1 MSDKA
6 SITPSPNKPP
16 EPTSPPAALLTDS
29 PPTICRLEVAPHF
42 AALTPK
48 EKLYAHHISRASF
61 LGTRVTLRQHS
72 PESEAIYD
80 LILALYAACAG
91 DWKKLASEGPV
102 SEKDV
107 QYWLEYATVFL
118 ASLGNYK
125 SFGDL
130 KFVPR
135 IPKAEL
141 RKLVEYAGEE
151 ARKLFYGVE
160 EVVYSFLPEE
170 RNLIGYIDAG
180 HVSAYYPD
188 SSSITKA
195 EIEEVQAVTAANGI
209 LVENT
214 RLKKVSDSEF
224 HLLFAS
230 AETTA
235 PEGQK
240 PEFVFGEGRKKLKL
254 VYGDYA
260 ELMKKISAECRAAAE
275 HSANELQR
283 KMWDEYARSFDIG
296 SIQAH
301 KESQKYWVQDK
312 GPRVEANIGFVET
325 YRDPAGVRAEWEG
338 FAAMVNE
345 ERTRTFG
352 ELVRRAEDFIARLP
366 WGKDFEKDHF
376 LKPDFTSLE
385 VLTFAGAGIPAGINI
400 PNYDDIRQEIGFKNV
415 SLGNILSA
423 RSPNEKIT
431 FLKPEDVALYS
442 ELQGPAFEVQVGV
455 HELLGHGTGKLLQET
470 SPGEFNF
477 DHANP
482 PINPITNE
490 PVGTWYKPNET
501 WGSIF
506 GGLAAS
512 YEECRAELVAMY
524 LGVEKD
530 LLSIF
535 GHTTDKEAEDLLYI
549 EYLQMAR
556 AGLLSVETWDPK
568 SRKWGQAH
576 SQARYF
582 ILQVFI
588 SAGDGFVTF
597 SHSLPDMS
605 DLTISIDRSK
615 ILTHGRKA
623 VGEYLTKLHVYKSIA
638 DVGAGSELYKR
649 KTEVTDQFK
658 GYREVVMRLKQ
669 PRKVFVQANTV
680 LTGDGGVELREYED
694 SVEGMVKSYAER
706 GV

>member
-1 MSDKA
+1 MAFLGGWSWAYVLFRTWIRNPSLQNTQGGQLNNISADGA
-6 SITPSPNKPP
+6 GDIGDTCDFTRHPPPGCTPSRL
-16 EPTSPPAALLTDS
+16 A
-29 PPTICRLEVAPHF
+29 PTICRLEVAPHF
-42 AALTPK
+42 AAINTK
-48 EKLYAHHISRASF
+48 ERFYGHHISRASF
-61 LGTRVTLRQHS
+61 LGTRVILRQHS
-72 PESEAIYD
+72 PEGEAIHD

-91 DWKKLASEGPV
+91 DWKKLASECPV

-107 QYWLEYATVFL
+107 QYWLEYVTVFL
-118 ASLGNYK
+118 ASLGNYT

-130 KFVPR
+130 KFMPR
-135 IPKAEL
+135 IPKGEL
-141 RKLVEYAGEE
+141 RKLVENAGVE

-170 RNLIGYIDAG
+170 RNLIGYIDDG
-180 HVSAYYPD
+180 NISAYYPD
-188 SSSITKA
+188 SPSITKA

-214 RLKKVSDSEF
+214 RSKKVSDSEF
-224 HLLFAS
+224 NLLFAS
-230 AETTA
+230 AQTTA
-235 PEGQK
+235 PE
-240 PEFVFGEGRKKLKL
+240 RKKLKL
-254 VYGDYA
+254 VCGDYA
-260 ELMKKISAECRAAAE
+260 ELTKKISTECRPTAE

-283 KMWDEYARSFDIG
+283 KMWDEYASSFDIG

-312 GPRVEANIGFVET
+312 GPRVEANIDFVGT
-325 YRDPAGVRAEWEG
+325 YRDPTGVRAEWEG

-352 ELVRRAEDFIARLP
+352 ELVRRAENFIARLP
-366 WGKDFEKDHF
+366 WGKDFEKDHY

-385 VLTFAGAGIPAGINI
+385 VLIFAGVGIPAGINT

-431 FLKPEDVALYS
+431 FHKPEDVALYS

-455 HELLGHGTGKLLQET
+455 HELLGT

-482 PINPITNE
+482 PINPITDE
-490 PVGTWYKPNET
+490 PMR
-501 WGSIF
+501 GSMF

-512 YEECRAELVAMY
+512 YEEYSAELVAIY

-530 LLSIF
+530 LLTIF
-535 GHTTDKEAEDLLYI
+535 GHVTNKEAKDLLYI

-556 AGLLSVETWDPK
+556 TGLLSVETWDHK

-588 SAGDGFVTF
+588 SARDGFVTF

-605 DLTISIDRSK
+605 DLTFSIDRSK

-623 VGEYLTKLHVYKSIA
+623 VGEYLFTWGLITA
-638 DVGAGSELYKR
+638 W
-649 KTEVTDQFK
+649 
-658 GYREVVMRLKQ
+658 
-669 PRKVFVQANTV
+669 
-680 LTGDGGVELREYED
+680 
-694 SVEGMVKSYAER
+694 
-706 GV
+706 

>member
-1 MSDKA
+1 M
-6 SITPSPNKPP
+6 
-16 EPTSPPAALLTDS
+16 
-29 PPTICRLEVAPHF
+29 
-42 AALTPK
+42 
-48 EKLYAHHISRASF
+48 
-61 LGTRVTLRQHS
+61 
-72 PESEAIYD
+72 
-80 LILALYAACAG
+80 
-91 DWKKLASEGPV
+91 
-102 SEKDV
+102 
-107 QYWLEYATVFL
+107 
-118 ASLGNYK
+118 
-125 SFGDL
+125 
-130 KFVPR
+130 PR
-135 IPKAEL
+135 IPKGEL
-141 RKLVEYAGEE
+141 RKLVENAGVE

-180 HVSAYYPD
+180 NVSAYYPD
-188 SSSITKA
+188 SPSITKA
-195 EIEEVQAVTAANGI
+195 EIEVVQAVTAANGI

-214 RLKKVSDSEF
+214 RSKKVSDFEF

-230 AETTA
+230 VETTA
-235 PEGQK
+235 PERHK
-240 PEFVFGEGRKKLKL
+240 TEFVFGEGRKKLKL
-254 VYGDYA
+254 
-260 ELMKKISAECRAAAE
+260 
-275 HSANELQR
+275 R

-301 KESQKYWVQDK
+301 KESQKYWVLDK
-312 GPRVEANIGFVET
+312 GPRVEANIGFVGT
-325 YRDPAGVRAEWEG
+325 YRDPTGVRAEWEG

-376 LKPDFTSLE
+376 LKPHFTSLE
-385 VLTFAGAGIPAGINI
+385 VLIFAGVGIPAGINT

-455 HELLGHGTGKLLQET
+455 HELLG
-470 SPGEFNF
+470 EFNF
-477 DHANP
+477 DDANS
-482 PINPITNE
+482 PINPITDE

-501 WGSIF
+501 WGSMF
-506 GGLAAS
+506 DGLAAS
-512 YEECRAELVAMY
+512 YEEYRAELVAIY

-535 GHTTDKEAEDLLYI
+535 GHATNKEAEDLPYI

-556 AGLLSVETWDPK
+556 TGLLSVETWDHK

-588 SAGDGFVTF
+588 SAWDGFVTF

-605 DLTISIDRSK
+605 DLTFSFDRSK

-623 VGEYLTKLHVYKSIA
+623 VGEYLFTWGLITA
-638 DVGAGSELYKR
+638 W
-649 KTEVTDQFK
+649 
-658 GYREVVMRLKQ
+658 
-669 PRKVFVQANTV
+669 
-680 LTGDGGVELREYED
+680 
-694 SVEGMVKSYAER
+694 
-706 GV
+706 